1 MPVTKN
7 RRRTRSVVH
16 IKGKTAGLGR
26 HAVQPSSGMHPQ
38 KRFRMLLGGARG
50 ITEEKRN
57 RNRLFRAGTSIGLT
71 RDSAKAIALFK
82 PSQRD
87 IDAGVFGVKVRPKL
101 NEIADARTKLAG
113 RKIFRRKVSK
123 SFKRIFRGKK

>member
-38 KRFRMLLGGARG
+38 KRFRMLLGGERG

-71 RDSAKAIALFK
+71 RDSAKAIASFK
-82 PSQRD
+82 PSARD
-87 IDAGVFGVKVRPKL
+87 IDAGVFGAKVKPKL
-101 NEIADARTKLAG
+101 KEIADARTKKAEK
-113 RKIFRRKVSK
+113 KIQEEGVHNFLKDFSA
-123 SFKRIFRGKK
+123 